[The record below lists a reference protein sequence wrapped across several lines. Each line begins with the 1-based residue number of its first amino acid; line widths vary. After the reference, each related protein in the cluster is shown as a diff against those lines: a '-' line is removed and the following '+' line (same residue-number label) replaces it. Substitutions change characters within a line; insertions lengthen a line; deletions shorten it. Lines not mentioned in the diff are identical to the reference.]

1 MTPELWN
8 GFLKGDRISCA
19 RVISLL
25 ENEPDSR
32 SDVLDRLYPLRK
44 GATRIGIT
52 GPPGVGKSTVTAA
65 LTKEA
70 RSADHTVGIIAV
82 DPTSPFSGGAFL
94 GDRIRMNELTGDEGV
109 FIRSMASREGHGGL
123 SPSTPY
129 VADVFD
135 AFGMDMVFIETVG
148 VGQAEIDVLTCADI
162 IVVVLQPSTGD
173 TIQALKAGILEAAD
187 MFLVNKADL
196 PGADMVQESLRFMLE
211 MDTRREDQHLP
222 PILAVSARND
232 TGMDEAFAQLMQVIE
247 RLGDAGRFLAK
258 RKERI
263 EREVIEAMRKILY
276 DDFLAKSGAR
286 DEIEQF
292 AVRCAESNQSPFPFI
307 RELSSRVKMEPRNDG
322 KT

>member
-1 MTPELWN
+1 
-8 GFLKGDRISCA
+8 
-19 RVISLL
+19 VISLI
-25 ENEPDSR
+25 ENAPDSR
-32 SDVLDRLYPLRK
+32 SDLLDRLYPLRK

-70 RSADHTVGIIAV
+70 RAADHTVGIVAV

-129 VADVFD
+129 VADVLD
-135 AFGMDMVFIETVG
+135 AFGMDMIFIETVG
-148 VGQAEIDVLTCADI
+148 VGQAEIDVLTCADV

-173 TIQALKAGILEAAD
+173 MIQTLKAGILEAAD

-211 MDTRREDQHLP
+211 MDTRGKGRSVP
-222 PILAVSARND
+222 PFLAVSARD
-232 TGMDEAFAQLMQVIE
+232 ERGMDEAFTILMDVIE
-247 RLGDAGRFLAK
+247 RLGSAGRFLEK

-263 EREVIEAMRKILY
+263 EREVVEAIREILW
-276 DDFLAKSGAR
+276 DDFLEKSGAWE
-286 DEIEQF
+286 EIEEL
-292 AVRCAESNQSPFPFI
+292 VKRCAENNQSPFPFI
-307 RELSSRVKMEPRNDG
+307 RELSSRVKMEPSYDG
-322 KT
+322 QS